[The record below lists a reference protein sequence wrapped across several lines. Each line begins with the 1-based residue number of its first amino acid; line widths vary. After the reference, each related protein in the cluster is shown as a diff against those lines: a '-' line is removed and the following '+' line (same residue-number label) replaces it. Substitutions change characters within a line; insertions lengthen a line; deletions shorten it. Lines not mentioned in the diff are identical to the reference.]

1 MGKIVAITGGIG
13 SGKSIVSNI
22 LRAMGY
28 TVYDSDTNAKLL
40 MNNSKQI
47 KYEIARKISSD
58 AIVDDNI
65 DRKVL
70 SDIVFSDDTKLKALN
85 AIVHHHVLADILDK
99 RENHDLLFVETAI
112 LYQSKMDQIVNEV
125 WEVTAPE
132 ELRIMRV
139 MKRNGFNRKQVI
151 ERIKSQSFTPEKTH
165 PNMRYIVND
174 GNTAI
179 LPQVLTYLAKL

>member
-58 AIVDDNI
+58 AILDDNI

-85 AIVHHHVLADILDK
+85 AIVHHYVLADILDK
-99 RENHDLLFVETAI
+99 SENHDLLFVETAI
-112 LYQSKMDQIVNEV
+112 LYQSKMDKIVNEV
-125 WEVTAPE
+125 WDVTAPE

-174 GNTAI
+174 GSTAI

>member
-65 DRKVL
+65 DRRVL

-99 RENHDLLFVETAI
+99 SENHDLLFVETAI
-112 LYQSKMDQIVNEV
+112 LYQSKMDKIVNEV

-179 LPQVLTYLAKL
+179 LPQVLKYLAKL

>member
-1 MGKIVAITGGIG
+1 M
-13 SGKSIVSNI
+13 
-22 LRAMGY
+22 
-28 TVYDSDTNAKLL
+28 
-40 MNNSKQI
+40 
-47 KYEIARKISSD
+47 
-58 AIVDDNI
+58 
-65 DRKVL
+65 
-70 SDIVFSDDTKLKALN
+70 
-85 AIVHHHVLADILDK
+85 LADILDK

-112 LYQSKMDQIVNEV
+112 LYQSKMDKIVNEV

-179 LPQVLTYLAKL
+179 LPQVLTYLARL